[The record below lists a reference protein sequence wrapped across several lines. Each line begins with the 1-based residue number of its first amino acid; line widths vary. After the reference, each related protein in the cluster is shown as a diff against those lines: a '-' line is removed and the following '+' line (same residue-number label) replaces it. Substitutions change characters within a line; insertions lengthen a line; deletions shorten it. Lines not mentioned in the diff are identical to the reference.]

1 MRRYN
6 IARAYTDLAPCL
18 TNVLAKFCGKLRE
31 LSAQIAV
38 KFFNLLPK
46 QILTEADHS
55 PGFFFISTTLRR
67 HFQEMNREGRPTK
80 GIVQQGGSPLRKR
93 KKVCH
98 RRPQAL
104 GDPVGLVQN
113 LGGRQDGTLNPS

>member
-1 MRRYN
+1 MNDKRSRK
-6 IARAYTDLAPCL
+6 ILWKTKRTLCSD
-18 TNVLAKFCGKLRE
+18 CG
-31 LSAQIAV
+31 
-38 KFFNLLPK
+38 
-46 QILTEADHS
+46 QILQLIAETNLDGGRSHS
-55 PGFFFISTTLRR
+55 GLFFISTTLRR

-80 GIVQQGGSPLRKR
+80 GIVQQGGSSLRKR